1 MPDLIYNVKLNLDKG
16 SLGKIVEPS
25 AEREV
30 KSLEQQVRQLE
41 EALERAGNE
50 SGNFNKKFKGTTK
63 QAGANN
69 KAFSSTNQLL
79 FSFSD
84 GVQDAAQFS
93 QGLAQGMR
101 AIGNNIGFTA
111 ELFANLTTRVSEYNK
126 NLTKVEVAQGK
137 QKTVL
142 GELKNSFFSA
152 GGALLLLNAALTAGQ
167 FLFNRL
173 EKDTKKSVTAIRD
186 FVDEASRLRDIGGF
200 DFLGIK
206 QIERQIDLIDE
217 FVKDF
222 GDFEQALE
230 ISGKASLKFQGTV
243 TSTGRQISSLTDK
256 QREAKREFAAA
267 NKTVNDLRK
276 RFQGLSDDQLKE
288 LVKQFKDLNAEL
300 LLNKTLFEMDELAQ
314 FIDAQ
319 SNATQE
325 TLLLV
330 DAGLKNIDFL
340 ISRKNVLEGLIEAEK
355 RNGLETQESRVRY
368 IELNKQ
374 LDAVN
379 GALKEYNLE
388 AEEQAEKDKKLA
400 AEKIKLIRQL
410 DNQQA
415 SVNALNATI
424 TSGDATG
431 AAVAL
436 ALQHQIAI
444 SKLTEAM
451 DAADEKQKS
460 YYAGLIDAETDLA
473 RLQGTK
479 LLMDTLNSF
488 QPAGLTNQFDE
499 LINRQGDAISSLAT
513 LLEAGF
519 IDEETYANSILK
531 LQNFVNTQEK
541 ILVSQTVGAVAKA
554 AGAFGELFGA
564 SKEFRIAMA
573 VADGAAAVVSTLASV
588 PFPANLAAAASIA
601 AQVAQQIKT
610 IKGAKIGGS
619 SNVQEPSA
627 SVSAPQRG
635 FFETDY
641 RSPYQDPS
649 IDRFSPS
656 SPESI
661 APTIVLQGSIDEEV
675 MAYKVKSGNAKIES
689 GTTYLG
695 D

>member
-1 MPDLIYNVKLNLDKG
+1 MPELIYDVKFRLDQS
-16 SLGKIVEPS
+16 SLKKISVVDPS
-25 AEREV
+25 EISRV
-30 KSLEQQVRQLE
+30 QQLEQALE
-41 EALERAGNE
+41 EAQEQLDRLN
-50 SGNFNKKFKGTTK
+50 NKKK
-63 QAGANN
+63 QTGKVLGQNN

-101 AIGNNIGFTA
+101 AIGNNVGFTA
-111 ELFANLTTRVSEYNK
+111 ELFANLTTRVSEYNN
-126 NLTKVEVAQGK
+126 NLTKAEVAQGK

-152 GGALLLLNAALTAGQ
+152 GGALIALNAALTIGQ

-173 EKDTKKSVTAIRD
+173 EKDTKKSVAAIRE
-186 FVDEASRLRDIGGF
+186 FVDEASALRDTGGF

-206 QIERQIDLIDE
+206 KIERQLDLIDE
-217 FVKDF
+217 FVEDF

-243 TSTGRQISSLTDK
+243 LSTGRTISSLTDK
-256 QREAKREFAAA
+256 QREAKQEFIAA
-267 NKTVNDLRK
+267 NKTVNDLRS

-288 LVKQFKDLNAEL
+288 LVKQFKDLNAQL
-300 LLNKTLFEMDELAQ
+300 VLNKTLFEMDELAQ

-319 SNATQE
+319 STATQE
-325 TLLLV
+325 ALLLV
-330 DAGLKNIDFL
+330 DAGLKTTDFL
-340 ISRKNVLEGLIEAEK
+340 QTRKNVLQGLIEVEK
-355 RNGLETQESRVRY
+355 RNGLETQESKVRY

-379 GALKEYNLE
+379 GALKEYNSGVEKQAENQRKL
-388 AEEQAEKDKKLA
+388 AEETRKLA
-400 AEKIKLIRQL
+400 RQL

-415 SVNALNATI
+415 SINALNATI

-431 AAVAL
+431 TAVAL

-460 YYAGLIDAETDLA
+460 YYEGLINAETDLA
-473 RLQGTK
+473 ELQGTR
-479 LLMDTLNSF
+479 LLIDTLNSF
-488 QPAGLTNQFDE
+488 QPAGLTNQFDQ
-499 LINRQGDAISSLAT
+499 LIDRQGDAITSLAT

-519 IDEETYANSILK
+519 IDEETYASSILK

-554 AGAFGELFGA
+554 AGAFGDLFGA

-619 SNVQEPSA
+619 GDVQEPSA

-641 RSPYQDPS
+641 RSFYQDPS
-649 IDRFSPS
+649 IDRFSPAR
-656 SPESI
+656 PESMG
-661 APTIVLQGSIDEEV
+661 ATIVLQGSLDEEV